1 MPNLQVSRRNRLH
14 AALLPSLAFAL
25 TLGLGTPLTLAAQQA
40 CALPNSALCAHQ
52 TLQALNARMNALY
65 RKELAAT
72 QGTIGERRL
81 VHSQNL
87 WRRYTNAECMFRLGP
102 QRTGGPAWVLQQDDC
117 LSVHVQRRTA
127 ELQSYV
133 DCHTQGNCPA
143 LGPVWGGGA
152 P

>member
-1 MPNLQVSRRNRLH
+1 MPKLQALHRNWHRV
-14 AALLPSLAFAL
+14 ALLPGLAL
-25 TLGLGTPLTLAAQQA
+25 TLTLGFGTPMTWAAQPA
-40 CALPNSALCAHQ
+40 CAQPDSALCAHQ

-102 QRTGGPAWVLQQDDC
+102 QRTGGAAWVQQQDAC
-117 LSVHVQRRTA
+117 LSAHVQRRTA

-133 DCHTQGNCPA
+133 DCRTQGNCPA
-143 LGPVWGGGA
+143 IGPVWGGGA